1 MQYPV
6 PQFTDVEDKI
16 IGPLTL
22 KQAGIVGGT
31 GMLIFFVYTTTKSVT
46 LMVVLIIFMGLPAV
60 GIAFAK
66 FNGRP
71 IYNNFIPIFKYFLNA
86 KQLMF
91 HKEGANLSS
100 EATVEKF
107 QAENPE
113 TEVTRENS
121 SAKLK
126 KLNYALQQQAREQE
140 ELLNPRTY

>member
-22 KQAGIVGGT
+22 KQAGIIGGA
-31 GMLIFFVYTTTKSVT
+31 GFLVFFLYSTTKSVPLLVT
-46 LMVVLIIFMGLPAV
+46 SIIFLGLPAA

-71 IYNNFIPIFKYFLNA
+71 VYNNFIPIFKYLLNP

-91 HKEGANLSS
+91 HKEGASLGSD
-100 EATVEKF
+100 ATVEKF
-107 QAENPE
+107 KAENPE
-113 TEVTRENS
+113 TEITRENS

-140 ELLNPRTY
+140 ELLNPRGY